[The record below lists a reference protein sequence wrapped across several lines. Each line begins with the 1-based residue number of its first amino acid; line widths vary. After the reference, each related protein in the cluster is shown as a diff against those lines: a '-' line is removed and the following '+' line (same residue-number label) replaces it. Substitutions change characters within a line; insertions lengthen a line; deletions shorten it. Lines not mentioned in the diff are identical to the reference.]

1 MFKDRPIEIAV
12 DTDECTAVL
21 MPEAPR
27 LGWLATLRARAAA
40 TPSGLP
46 LPDYLVKHYWWAYL
60 WRPAVWFFDHQPIIN
75 TIVFG
80 QYRKLT
86 DETLRLLQPKT
97 AGSTLL
103 IASAYGNMITK
114 LAAALAGKP
123 LTVCDVAPIQL
134 EHTHDKLV
142 KAGLDQQVQLDLMNA
157 EALDYGQDRFD
168 TAFMFL
174 LLHELPPAPRRRAL
188 NEMLRVLK
196 PGGNLVLAEYGAD
209 AHRHPFHR
217 VRLLRWIFGSA
228 EPFLPS
234 LWKEDIDALVEASAA
249 AHGKH
254 VVVEEKVSIFAGFY
268 RVWRYRVEQA

>member
-1 MFKDRPIEIAV
+1 MFKNRSMEIAA
-12 DTDECTAVL
+12 DADDGTAVAL
-21 MPEAPR
+21 PEAPR
-27 LGWLATLRARAAA
+27 LGWLAALRAAAAA
-40 TPSGLP
+40 TPDGLP

-60 WRPAVWFFDHQPIIN
+60 WRPAVWFFDHQVIIN
-75 TIVFG
+75 AIVFG

-86 DETLRLLQPKT
+86 NETLRLLQPHS

-114 LAAALAGKP
+114 LAGALAGKP

-134 EHTHDKLV
+134 EHVHAKLV
-142 KAGLDQQVQLDLMNA
+142 AAGLDQRVQLDLMNA
-157 EALDYGQDRFD
+157 ESLDYGRDQFD

-188 NEMLRVLK
+188 DEMLRVLK
-196 PGGNLVLAEYGAD
+196 PGGSLVLAEYGAD
-209 AHRHPFHR
+209 AHRHWFHR

-234 LWKEDIDALVEASAA
+234 LWKEDIDALVAASAA
-249 AHGKH
+249 VHGKH
-254 VVVEEKVSIFAGFY
+254 VVAQEKVSIFRGFY
-268 RVWRYRVEQA
+268 RVWRYRVAQA